1 MANLSVSWQQRDQ
14 CGGVHPG
21 QRTPSDDGL
30 RRLGS
35 GRCCRNPTFTHAAFY
50 NFQVFTDN
58 VTGGHKSTEGRLI
71 PFCLFLDPELA
82 RVGLNEMEAKARGI
96 KYRLFKLPIGIVLRT
111 RATMEKRGFM
121 KTLVAPDSGKILG
134 FLSFGAN
141 AGEVMAVVPMAM
153 IAGLPYTAFTNAI
166 LTHPTMSEGLKFL
179 FL

>member
-1 MANLSVSWQQRDQ
+1 MRRCAKLQLMANLSVSWQQRDQ

-21 QRTPSDDGL
+21 QRTPSDHGL

-111 RATMEKRGFM
+111 RATTEKRDLNGYAG
-121 KTLVAPDSGKILG
+121 KGLVRSGQQLLRRFDAAAKWPIVEPAWCTSPVRVKREFAKHLKIRLR
-134 FLSFGAN
+134 
-141 AGEVMAVVPMAM
+141 
-153 IAGLPYTAFTNAI
+153 
-166 LTHPTMSEGLKFL
+166 
-179 FL
+179 

>member
-1 MANLSVSWQQRDQ
+1 MLPEPN
-14 CGGVHPG
+14 VHS
-21 QRTPSDDGL
+21 RS
-30 RRLGS
+30 
-35 GRCCRNPTFTHAAFY
+35 FY

-121 KTLVAPDSGKILG
+121 KALVAPDSGKILG